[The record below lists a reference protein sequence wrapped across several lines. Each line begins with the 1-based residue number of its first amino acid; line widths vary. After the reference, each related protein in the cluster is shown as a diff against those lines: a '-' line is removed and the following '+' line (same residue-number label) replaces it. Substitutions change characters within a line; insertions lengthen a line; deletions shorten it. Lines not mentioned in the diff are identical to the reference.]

1 MLFTYQ
7 VSQCIYKSYKE
18 IIKLNEEKQIQHIH
32 AIVAIY
38 KQLITGWLTDWQQRS
53 HWNVTPAWDMEDH
66 PL

>member
-38 KQLITGWLTDWQQRS
+38 KQLITG
-53 HWNVTPAWDMEDH
+53 
-66 PL
+66 